1 MEDLIPLFAIF
12 FIFGL
17 PVFGFIIVRAL
28 QHKERMEMI
37 RRGILPPPG
46 WKDWS
51 RGAAAPMPPRSA
63 PPSAPLAEDDPQ
75 RTLRK
80 GVVLAFIGLAL
91 TIGLS
96 FIGFLIEPGRFVPG
110 PWLLGGLIPMF
121 VGLAQV
127 VTALMFGATFPAM
140 QARQFGVGPGPSQ
153 ASMPPPPP
161 TFEGSYTYRPD
172 VSGQELG
179 QSRPPDLR

>member
-12 FIFGL
+12 CIFGL
-17 PVFGFIIVRAL
+17 PVLAFVIVRGL
-28 QHKERMEMI
+28 QHKERIEMI
-37 RRGILPPPG
+37 RHAIVPPPS

-51 RGAAAPMPPRSA
+51 RGAAAPMPPRAARSA
-63 PPSAPLAEDDPQ
+63 APLSDDDPQ

-80 GVVLAFIGLAL
+80 GVVLAFVGLAL

-110 PWLLGGLIPMF
+110 PWLLGGLIPLF
-121 VGLAQV
+121 IGLAQV
-127 VTALMFGATFPAM
+127 VTAMMFGATFPAM
-140 QARQFGVGPGPSQ
+140 QGRQFGVGPSPGP

-172 VSGQELG
+172 ASAQELG
-179 QSRPPDLR
+179 PSRPPDVR